1 MNTIR
6 PTLLVLVLTA
16 AMVTV
21 AGMTASASPGP
32 GVSHDAQVVQVAQV
46 AQGNQAR
53 SVELLGRQVM
63 LAKQAMSLGADGHIN
78 FDAGQAVAVGADPI
92 FVRGFAAGVSS
103 PTIAASLA
111 ACGGVNRYISHW
123 WGPEGWFD
131 SCVSDNLSIL
141 LTGGAALS
149 TVIGAILVL
158 SGLGAPAGAIVVL
171 ATGLLGLGSVAVRW
185 CNREGTGIK
194 AFKPVVGPFICTT
207 Q

>member
-21 AGMTASASPGP
+21 AGITASASPGP
-32 GVSHDAQVVQVAQV
+32 GVSQVAQV
-46 AQGNQAR
+46 NQAR
-53 SVELLGRQVM
+53 SVEWLSGKVR
-63 LAKQAMSLGADGHIN
+63 LAKQAMSLDADGQIN
-78 FDAGQAVAVGADPI
+78 FDPKRAVAVGADPT
-92 FVRGFAAGVSS
+92 FVRDFAVGVNS

-111 ACGGVNRYISHW
+111 VCGGVNRYISHW

-149 TVIGAILVL
+149 TVVGAILVL
-158 SGLGAPAGAIVVL
+158 SEVGAPASAIVVL

-185 CNREGTGIK
+185 CKREGTGIK